1 MQQIKHCCIVF
12 FSSTNEGESQFKSL
26 DNMHF
31 CIYFFSSFYFLS
43 WKRKCNNYVF
53 FLFFVVYGMQKQLSF
68 TTLLQTIFYWC
79 KNMRARDCLN
89 NFFFQKKKNTN
100 IKDTSLQTNKE
111 ASMRQNNILSRIVYQ
126 SNHPT
131 SFRSSIS
138 SWRQ

>member
-1 MQQIKHCCIVF
+1 MLYRFFQVQMRVSRNSNPLTICIFV
-12 FSSTNEGESQFKSL
+12 ST
-26 DNMHF
+26 
-31 CIYFFSSFYFLS
+31 FFSSFYFLS

-53 FLFFVVYGMQKQLSF
+53 FYS
-68 TTLLQTIFYWC
+68 LLYMVC
-79 KNMRARDCLN
+79 RN
-89 NFFFQKKKNTN
+89 NFHLLHFYRRYFIGARIWGRGIVWTTSFSRKKNTN